1 MKKTVERVHQ
11 WSDKAGPSLRHSY
24 NKAIGDFPSR
34 TFNISLQTVS
44 NPHTDQC
51 NLAQGW
57 CSITPLGN
65 FDPKKGGHLIL
76 WDFGLVTELPPGT
89 TALIPSALVC
99 HSNTTIQEGET
110 RFSIVQY
117 ASGRMFR
124 WVHNGLATNAKW
136 LEQAT
141 PQDIEIHNSEQAG
154 RWKGAAMSYS
164 TLEELL
170 GQGDKD

>member
-1 MKKTVERVHQ
+1 
-11 WSDKAGPSLRHSY
+11 
-24 NKAIGDFPSR
+24 
-34 TFNISLQTVS
+34 
-44 NPHTDQC
+44 
-51 NLAQGW
+51 
-57 CSITPLGN
+57 
-65 FDPKKGGHLIL
+65 
-76 WDFGLVTELPPGT
+76 
-89 TALIPSALVC
+89 
-99 HSNTTIQEGET
+99 
-110 RFSIVQY
+110 
-117 ASGRMFR
+117 MFR